1 MSKYRIL
8 HNDWQYKIQQFAG
21 WYPFG
26 FWFNVSW
33 GLPPNHYTK
42 TKAEAEELIKKWNKR
57 EIEQNSKWRVIKT
70 L

>member
-1 MSKYRIL
+1 MIGNIKYNSL
-8 HNDWQYKIQQFAG
+8 LVG
-21 WYPFG
+21 TLLV

-33 GLPPNHYTK
+33 RLPPNHYTK

>member
-1 MSKYRIL
+1 MIGNIKYNSL
-8 HNDWQYKIQQFAG
+8 LVG
-21 WYPFG
+21 TLLV